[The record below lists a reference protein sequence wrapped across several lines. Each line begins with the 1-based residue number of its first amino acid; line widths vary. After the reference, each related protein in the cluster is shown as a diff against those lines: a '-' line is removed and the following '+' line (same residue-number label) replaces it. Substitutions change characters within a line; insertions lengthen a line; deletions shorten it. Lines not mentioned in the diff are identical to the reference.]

1 MDPFVTIDAQKVLPN
16 RFGLALAG
24 AMRCRALRRGD
35 EPRLALEG
43 MTTQD
48 LALHEIAAGAFTDA
62 ELAPFRIG
70 QQPVG
75 RLRAPHQQLGAG
87 LPSRDTGTCVPPDRR
102 TAH

>member
-1 MDPFVTIDAQKVLPN
+1 MDPFVTIDAQQVLPN

-24 AMRCRALRRGD
+24 AMRSRALRRGN

-70 QQPVG
+70 QQPAG
-75 RLRAPHQQLGAG
+75 LLRAPHQQLGAG
-87 LPSRDTGTCVPPDRR
+87 FPSRDTGTCVPPDRR

>member
-24 AMRCRALRRGD
+24 AMRCRALRQGD

-43 MTTQD
+43 MTAQD
-48 LALHEIAAGAFTDA
+48 LALNEIAARAFTDA
-62 ELAPFRIG
+62 ELARFRIG
-70 QQPVG
+70 QQPEG

-87 LPSRDTGTCVPPDRR
+87 LPSGDTGAYVPPDRR